1 MTGKEKRN
9 ILILLVV
16 SVIFIVGLKIFAK
29 QNETPQ
35 DEQVSAGG
43 KGEVITVIG
52 QQNTTTDPKEEID
65 EYVQVLEDGS
75 KLNISDEVAKTKT
88 LDGLEISNIQLKEKE
103 KGKMTTLL
111 AEVENKTTRRTTEKK
126 IKVEILDKEGKVIT
140 SAMGFID
147 PIEIGKKVKLNVSI
161 LGDASNAYDIRISN
175 FK

>member
-16 SVIFIVGLKIFAK
+16 GIAIIVGLNIFVKVAAK
-29 QNETPQ
+29 SQNEQIASGQTGGN
-35 DEQVSAGG
+35 EIG
-43 KGEVITVIG
+43 KG
-52 QQNTTTDPKEEID
+52 QNQTTTDPKEEIE

-161 LGDASNAYDIRISN
+161 SGDVSNAYDIRISN